1 MFIQIVQAE
10 TSDAE
15 ELKAAF
21 DHWLEHLAPD
31 SIGWLGTTAGVTAD
45 NKFIALVRF
54 NSIEDARA
62 NSNRPEQHNWW
73 METSKLFSGDIIFHD
88 CTKTLKFLDGGS
100 DDAGFVQVM
109 QGPVA
114 DVAKLEESQDR
125 AAEPMR
131 KFRPEIIGSNIAIH
145 PDGDHYTEA
154 VYFTSEAAARE
165 GEKAEPPEELKKL
178 FDEEDMAVES
188 MTFFDLTDP
197 WIQSP

>member
-10 TSDAE
+10 TSDAD

-31 SIGWLGTTAGVTAD
+31 AIGWLGTTAGVTAD

-54 NSIEDARA
+54 TSVEDARA

-73 METSKLFSGDIIFHD
+73 METSKLFSGDVVFHD

-109 QGPVA
+109 QGPVS
-114 DVAKLEESQDR
+114 DVAKLETAQEQ
-125 AAEPMR
+125 ATEVMTE
-131 KFRPEIIGSNIAIH
+131 FRPEIIGSNIAIH
-145 PDGDHYTEA
+145 PDRQHYTEA
-154 VYFTSEAAARE
+154 IYFTSEAAARE
-165 GEKAEPPEELKKL
+165 GEKKEPPQELKDL
-178 FDEEDMAVES
+178 FDEDEMTPES

-197 WIQSP
+197 WLHSL